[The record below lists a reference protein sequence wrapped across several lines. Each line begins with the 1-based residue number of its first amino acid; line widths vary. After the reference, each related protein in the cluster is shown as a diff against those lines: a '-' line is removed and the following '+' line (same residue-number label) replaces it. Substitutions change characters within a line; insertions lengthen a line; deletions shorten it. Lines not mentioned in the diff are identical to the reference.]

1 MNIKEILKDHGYE
14 IVKQVDMKY
23 FRLKFTGE
31 RLERMLNNKELY
43 DYDLR
48 GEFNVEIT
56 EMGFND
62 YGGLYIVLTCIDN
75 EHFEIGDTFDVIEYQ
90 PEEEGINQIITKE
103 QALGYMIKTCR
114 LFKMPEKEIR
124 DLVTETKKSIEI
136 WTKQAA
142 EEAYI
147 KFFE

>member
-48 GEFNVEIT
+48 GEFNVGISEI
-56 EMGFND
+56 GFNGH
-62 YGGLYIVLTCIDN
+62 GGLYIVLTCLDD
-75 EHFEIGDTFDVIEYQ
+75 EHFEKGDTFEVIEY
-90 PEEEGINQIITKE
+90 E
-103 QALGYMIKTCR
+103 
-114 LFKMPEKEIR
+114 
-124 DLVTETKKSIEI
+124 
-136 WTKQAA
+136 
-142 EEAYI
+142 
-147 KFFE
+147 